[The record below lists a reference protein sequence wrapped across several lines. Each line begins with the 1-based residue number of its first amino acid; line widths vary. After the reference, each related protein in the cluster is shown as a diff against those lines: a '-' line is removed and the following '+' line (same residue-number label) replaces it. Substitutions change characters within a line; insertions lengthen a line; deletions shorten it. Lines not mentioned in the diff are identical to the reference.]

1 MPWQPIDISNEEA
14 HDLMKA
20 FPRASRFMV
29 DENLGPEL
37 APTLRSLGYNTTDT
51 HTLKLNGRSDEEVF
65 AAAWRERRIL
75 LTQDR
80 VFLDDRRFPRHRNP
94 GVVVLPAFNE
104 GALINALVYALALV
118 RKGRELWEE
127 VKMVVCEDG
136 ILTVIGHNHDTGTL
150 ETSRYKLRIA
160 GPPLMWSAEK
170 PKVSTG
176 GRAAY
181 STFSFSN
188 LQQG

>member
-1 MPWQPIDISNEEA
+1 MPWQTIDISNEEA

-51 HTLKLNGRSDEEVF
+51 HTLKLNGRGDEEVF

-80 VFLDDRRFPRHRNP
+80 DFLDDRRFPRHRNP
-94 GVVVLPAFNE
+94 GVVVLPAFND
-104 GALINALVYALALV
+104 GALINALVYTLALV
-118 RKGRELWEE
+118 RQGREFREK

-136 ILTVIGHNHDTGTL
+136 ILTVICQNHDTGAL
-150 ETSRYKLRIA
+150 ETTRYKLRIA
-160 GPPLMWSAEK
+160 GPPLIWIGEEK
-170 PKVSTG
+170 PKSLA
-176 GRAAY
+176 R
-181 STFSFSN
+181 
-188 LQQG
+188 

>member
-1 MPWQPIDISNEEA
+1 MPWQPIGISNQEA

-20 FPRASRFMV
+20 FPKASRFLV

-37 APTLRSLGYNTTDT
+37 APTLQNLGYNVTDT
-51 HTLKLNGRSDEEVF
+51 RTLKLNGRSDEDVF
-65 AAAWRERRIL
+65 ATAWRERRIL
-75 LTQDR
+75 LTQDKD
-80 VFLDDRRFPRHRNP
+80 FLDDRRFPKHRNP
-94 GVVVLPAFNE
+94 GVVVLPALSE

-118 RKGRELWEE
+118 RQGRELWEG
-127 VKMVVCEDG
+127 VKMVVCGDG
-136 ILTVIGHNHDTGTL
+136 ILTVICHNHDTGAL
-150 ETSRYKLRIA
+150 ETTRYKLRMA

-170 PKVSTG
+170 PKVPTG
-176 GRAAY
+176 GGAAY